1 MKRTIS
7 LALLAAAALLSH
19 PGPALAQWVSAG
31 GPATKW
37 VSALAVLGDRVF
49 AGSGEGVFVL
59 AGDGKTWTPAN
70 EGLQCVDV
78 RCLATVGSALFAG
91 TDWLNM
97 APWLVE
103 TMKGNIGGVFLSRDK
118 GLTWLRANA
127 GLPAHTDI
135 QSFALIGK
143 TLFAGADVYV
153 DPEDETEA
161 DGGVFVSNDE
171 GRSWTATGS
180 MSTIFLAS
188 AGTSLFADTLLEGFV
203 RSKDNGKTWKPVGK
217 GVPAG
222 AVILCLVGSGPD
234 LIAGTSKGLLLSTD
248 DAASWKAVS
257 AGLPV
262 STPVRSLATS
272 GKQLFAATARAVFV
286 SEDDG
291 RTWKE
296 AGAGLPADTE
306 IWCLAATGTD
316 LFAGTEEK
324 GVWRLPLSGAAR
336 PKR

>member
-7 LALLAAAALLSH
+7 LAMLAAAALLSH
-19 PGPALAQWVSAG
+19 PGPILAQWVSAG
-31 GPATKW
+31 GPTTKW
-37 VSALAVLGDRVF
+37 VSALTVLGDRVF

-59 AGDGKTWTPAN
+59 AGDSKTWTPAN

-91 TDWLNM
+91 TDWLKM
-97 APWLVE
+97 APWLVQ

-135 QSFALIGK
+135 RSFASIGK
-143 TLFAGADVYV
+143 TLFVGADVYV

-161 DGGVFVSNDE
+161 AGGIFVSHDE
-171 GRSWTATGS
+171 GRSWTDTGS
-180 MSTIFLAS
+180 MSTGFLAS
-188 AGTSLFADTLLEGFV
+188 AGTSLFADTLLKGFI
-203 RSKDNGKTWKPVGK
+203 RSKDGGKTWKPVGK
-217 GVPAG
+217 GLPAG

-248 DAASWKAVS
+248 DAASWKAGSV
-257 AGLPV
+257 GLPAG
-262 STPVRSLATS
+262 TPVRSLATG
-272 GKQLFAATARAVFV
+272 GKKLFAATPRAVFV

-291 RTWKE
+291 RTWNE
-296 AGAGLPADTE
+296 AGAGFPADTE
-306 IWCLAATGTD
+306 IWCLAATETD
-316 LFAGTEEK
+316 LFAGTEGK
-324 GVWRLPLSGAAR
+324 GVWRLPLSGAAGT
-336 PKR
+336 KR